1 MRILATGPESS
12 GTNYLT
18 RLLAAGGADA
28 VHRSQPEGGDWIDVE
43 AMLDLPS
50 SGPEGRVEP
59 FDHAV
64 VVIRGRLGH
73 CRSQVRRN
81 IEIDERAAMSRRRA
95 ALARL
100 APIFGRDDV
109 TVVTYE
115 SLASEDERRH
125 LLWSLG
131 LDPGGAT
138 RAPFNDENEKHYR

>member
-18 RLLAAGGADA
+18 RLLAAGGAEV

-43 AMLDLPS
+43 AMLDHPS
-50 SGPEGRVEP
+50 SGPKGRVEA

-73 CRSQVRRN
+73 CRSMVRRN
-81 IEIDERAAMSRRRA
+81 IEPEEGEAIRRRRA
-95 ALARL
+95 ALRRL
-100 APIFGRDDV
+100 APIIGDERV

-115 SLASEDERRH
+115 SLASEHERRH

-131 LDPGGAT
+131 LDADGAV
-138 RAPFNDENEKHYR
+138 RAPFNDENGKYYK